1 MDSSALRATL
11 RRRGRSALA
20 RRFGV
25 DARALA
31 ALRVALG
38 LLLLADLVLRSRDLV
53 AFYTDAGVLPRAVLR
68 EQFGAIA
75 SLSLHALSGS
85 AWFQG
90 ALFLVAG
97 AAAAALALGYRT
109 RLATAAS
116 FVLLVSL
123 HARNPV
129 LLNAG
134 DSLLR
139 RLLFWGA
146 FLPLGRRWS
155 VDALRAGR
163 DAGGERTEHSKV
175 RTRGDLVVGVASA
188 ALLIQVVL
196 VYTANALFKL
206 RGDLWVSGEAIL
218 YVFGLDQL
226 TTHLGDV
233 LANYPTVLRAFDRVW
248 LGLLIASVGLIL
260 LTGWARAAFAALF
273 AGMHLGM
280 ALTMQITVF
289 PLISVAALLAFLP
302 AAFWDA
308 ATVRF
313 RESGVGKRLRAA
325 ELPARLDRLLPAS
338 RLATTPAGI
347 AQWARRVRPPVVAG
361 LLALVLVW
369 NAATLGYVATP
380 DAVSESVDPGEYRW
394 DMFAPEPRT
403 TDGWYVVPGELAS
416 GERVDVFHRR
426 AVRWDEPPNVAGS
439 YRNVRWFKYM
449 MDLRAPANAPVRPAF
464 ADYLCR
470 RWNATRDVG
479 VERLGLYYVEQP
491 VRLDGPESTNRV
503 ELLRYSCA
511 RNATVPG

>member
-1 MDSSALRATL
+1 M
-11 RRRGRSALA
+11 
-20 RRFGV
+20 
-25 DARALA
+25 A

-38 LLLLADLVLRSRDLV
+38 LLLLADLALRSRDLA

-68 EQFGAIA
+68 EQFGGIA
-75 SLSLHALSGS
+75 ALSLHALSGA
-85 AWFQG
+85 AWFQA

-109 RLATAAS
+109 RLAAAVS

-123 HARNPV
+123 QARNPV
-129 LLNAG
+129 LLNGG

-139 RLLFWGA
+139 RLLFWGL

-163 DAGGERTEHSKV
+163 GAGGGRTE
-175 RTRGDLVVGVASA
+175 RGGLGGSGDRVAGVASA
-188 ALLIQVVL
+188 ALLLQVVL

-206 RGDLWVSGEAIL
+206 RGDLWVTGDAIL

-226 TTHLGDV
+226 TTRLGDA
-233 LANYPTVLRAFDRVW
+233 LAGYPALLQAFDRLW
-248 LGLLIASVGLIL
+248 LGLLITSVGLVL

-273 AGMHLGM
+273 VGMHLGM
-280 ALTMQITVF
+280 ALTMRITVF
-289 PLISVAALLAFLP
+289 PLISSAALLAFLP
-302 AAFWDA
+302 PVFWDA
-308 ATVRF
+308 ATARF
-313 RESGVGKRLRAA
+313 RESDVGRRIAA
-325 ELPARLDRLLPAS
+325 ADLPERIDGLLPRS
-338 RLATTPAGI
+338 RLGATPA
-347 AQWARRVRPPVVAG
+347 AVARWARRVRPPVVAG
-361 LLALVLVW
+361 LLALVLLW

-380 DAVSESVDPGEYRW
+380 EAVNGSVDPGEYRW

-403 TDGWYVVPGELAS
+403 TDGWYVVPGRLTS

-426 AVRWDEPPNVAGS
+426 GVRWDEPPDVAGS

-449 MDLRAPANAPVRPAF
+449 MDLRAGANAPVRPAF

-470 RWNATRDVG
+470 RWNATREVG

-491 VRLDGPESTNRV
+491 VRLDGPEPTNRV

-511 RNATVPG
+511 KNATVTG

>member
-11 RRRGRSALA
+11 RRGRTGLA

-38 LLLLADLVLRSRDLV
+38 LLLLVDLALRSRDLV

-75 SLSLHALSGS
+75 SLSIHALSGS
-85 AWFQG
+85 AWFQAG
-90 ALFLVAG
+90 LFLLAG
-97 AAAAALALGYRT
+97 AAAAALAAGYRT
-109 RLATAAS
+109 RLATAVS

-129 LLNAG
+129 LLNGG

-139 RLLFWGA
+139 RLLFWGL

-163 DAGGERTEHSKV
+163 EPSAGGDGARPDRV
-175 RTRGDLVVGVASA
+175 AGIASA
-188 ALLIQVVL
+188 ALLLQVVI

-206 RGDLWVSGEAIL
+206 RGDLWVEGEAIL

-226 TTHLGDV
+226 TTGLGDL
-233 LANYPTVLRAFDRVW
+233 LATYPTALRAFDRLW
-248 LGLLIASVGLIL
+248 LGLLITSVGLVL
-260 LTGWARAAFAALF
+260 LTGWARAAFAGLF

-289 PLISVAALLAFLP
+289 PLISIAALLAFLP
-302 AAFWDA
+302 PVLWDA
-308 ATVRF
+308 AAARV
-313 RESGVGKRLRAA
+313 RESGVGRRVIAA
-325 ELPARLDRLLPAS
+325 DVPAGIDRLLPERRIGAP
-338 RLATTPAGI
+338 PAAI
-347 AQWARRVRPPVVAG
+347 ARWARRARPPVVAG
-361 LLALVLVW
+361 LLALVLLW
-369 NAATLGYVATP
+369 NAATLGYVAMP
-380 DAVSESVDPGEYRW
+380 DAVSESVDPEEYRW

-426 AVRWDEPPNVAGS
+426 PVRWSEPPDVAGS

-449 MDLRAPANAPVRPAF
+449 MDLRASAGAPIRPAF

-470 RWNATRDVG
+470 QWNATHTVG

-491 VRLDGPESTNRV
+491 VRLEGPEPTNRV

-511 RNATVPG
+511 RNATVSG